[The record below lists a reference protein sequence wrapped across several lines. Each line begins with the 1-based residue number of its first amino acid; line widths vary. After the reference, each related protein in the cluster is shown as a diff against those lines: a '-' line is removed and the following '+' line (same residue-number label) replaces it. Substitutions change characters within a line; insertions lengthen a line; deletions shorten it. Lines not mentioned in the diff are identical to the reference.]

1 MRIIAGYAKG
11 RQIKSI
17 PGLSTRPLL
26 EKVRGAIF
34 NILRNEIMEKEIL
47 DLYSGTGSI
56 GLEALSRGAKS
67 IIFIDN
73 NLVCVQT
80 IQENLKNLGFADYA
94 TVYKNDIEKAL
105 AIIARK
111 EFKFDIIFID
121 PPYLKN
127 LCEMNLKLVE
137 KINILRNSG
146 IIVIHHH
153 KKEILPEKFKNI
165 YLSDKRKYGDAIISM
180 YSIKSSSP

>member
-1 MRIIAGYAKG
+1 MQQY
-11 RQIKSI
+11 IKM
-17 PGLSTRPLL
+17 
-26 EKVRGAIF
+26 
-34 NILRNEIMEKEIL
+34 ILKKL
-47 DLYSGTGSI
+47 
-56 GLEALSRGAKS
+56 
-67 IIFIDN
+67 
-73 NLVCVQT
+73 
-80 IQENLKNLGFADYA
+80 
-94 TVYKNDIEKAL
+94 L

-180 YSIKSSSP
+180 YSIKSSSPDKGEIGGVFKEATNEKFLHCIIFILFFSTTIYAIDGTGKFLLSLGGGVSLPSTPVKFKDSINKVWLLELQLGSGLSPNFNLSL